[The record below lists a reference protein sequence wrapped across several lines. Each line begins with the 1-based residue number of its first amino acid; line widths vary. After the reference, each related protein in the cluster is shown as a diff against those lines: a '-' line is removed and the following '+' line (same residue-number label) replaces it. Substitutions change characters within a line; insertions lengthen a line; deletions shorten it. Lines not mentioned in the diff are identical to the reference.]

1 MADATQKSKIKKIY
15 NVISTV
21 ILTVVFLFLVVVV
34 VASVMQKKQG
44 SDVKLFGHYMY
55 TVLTDSMSPTI
66 EPGETIWCKVAEKDD
81 IVEGAI
87 ITFIAPSGPLKGRN
101 ETHRIFKIEY
111 DANGEKIITTKGDHS
126 SSPDDWTI
134 KESDVK
140 AVYQKTLPVLSGLV
154 SFMRKQPFLS
164 YILLIALPILLVC
177 VMFIVGYVKDRAKEI
192 DEENKANK
200 KTISMSDLS
209 EEERQKLISE
219 FSGET
224 SDENTMNETKNDVAE
239 SVENDEKKAQNADF
253 ESPSDNENIDEK
265 SE

>member
-1 MADATQKSKIKKIY
+1 MADATKKSRIKKIY
-15 NVISTV
+15 NIISTV
-21 ILTVVFLFLVVVV
+21 ILTVVFLFLVVVI

-44 SDVKLFGHYMY
+44 SDVKIFGHYMY

-66 EPGETIWCKVAEKDD
+66 DPGETIWCKVADKDD

-87 ITFIAPSGPLKGRN
+87 VTFIAPSGPLKGQN

-111 DANGEKIITTKGDHS
+111 DADGEKIITTKGDHS
-126 SSPDDWTI
+126 SQPDNWTI

-164 YILLIALPILLVC
+164 YLLLIAVPIMLVC

-192 DEENKANK
+192 DEEK
-200 KTISMSDLS
+200 KNEVKKPLSMSDLS
-209 EEERQKLISE
+209 EEDRLKLINE
-219 FSGET
+219 FNGET
-224 SDENTMNETKNDVAE
+224 AVDSTENPDENGIEKSAE
-239 SVENDEKKAQNADF
+239 
-253 ESPSDNENIDEK
+253 IDEK
-265 SE
+265 